1 MYRCNHVC
9 TYHLKKWFHAA
20 NHCEHAVH
28 DDNDDD
34 DDDDDDGEDA
44 REDADDDAMTTAGC
58 AGGRSRKER
67 GTIVTVK

>member
-28 DDNDDD
+28 DDNDD